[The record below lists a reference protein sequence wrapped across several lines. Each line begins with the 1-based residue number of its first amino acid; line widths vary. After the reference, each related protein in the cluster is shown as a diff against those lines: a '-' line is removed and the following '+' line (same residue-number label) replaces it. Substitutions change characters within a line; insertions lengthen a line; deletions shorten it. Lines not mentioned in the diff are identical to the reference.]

1 MSAGLPSVVSD
12 IPGNRQLI
20 DSGKHG
26 LLVPVGDSE
35 AIASALA
42 QILEDGPMRGRMGES
57 SRNRVLENYSTD
69 KIADRYEALL
79 KQAVAGER

>member
-20 DSGKHG
+20 DSGTHG

-35 AIASALA
+35 AIASGIA
-42 QILEDGPMRGRMGES
+42 QILEDGPMRGRMGEA
-57 SRNRVLENYSTD
+57 SRDRVLENYSTD
-69 KIADRYEALL
+69 KIADRYEELL
-79 KQAVAGER
+79 KQTVAGER